1 MDESNVCEPLKGR
14 VIPILGTW
22 HISKQIHAVVWGV
35 GSKCFFKGLFNE
47 LCPGATFFNKGV
59 KLRTQ
64 MTFMMFIRLSYP
76 KFRQQL
82 VDAIQNRH
90 VHDVQ
95 KVHLRNLRTLIEI
108 MIPIVS

>member
-1 MDESNVCEPLKGR
+1 
-14 VIPILGTW
+14 
-22 HISKQIHAVVWGV
+22 
-35 GSKCFFKGLFNE
+35 
-47 LCPGATFFNKGV
+47 
-59 KLRTQ
+59 LRTQ
-64 MTFMMFIRLSYP
+64 MTFMMFIRLAYP